1 MKKASLWEAMEHID
15 PLMIE
20 EADRPVPRR
29 RRPLSRALVIAAAA
43 CLLLA
48 MGVLAAEELFGFRI
62 LEVRNDDHGA
72 RHSLT
77 AEDVVYFPA
86 EQFGGTVQERLA
98 AGGDPTTVIE
108 EHPANEN
115 GIVSA
120 RIQIDVP
127 YFDTYAEAAAYAGE
141 DIPLAPES
149 TVLSGHS
156 SQQFSVA
163 THSNVVLLSAVY
175 DLEETGVMFSATI
188 AVEGGP
194 APSFGAYYGTGQT
207 ELQQEAAE
215 TGTGCP
221 ALIYRTAGEH
231 STCEAYFIREGIVY
245 NIFLTDTDDLAIL
258 QQILDTY

>member
-1 MKKASLWEAMEHID
+1 MKDPSLWEAMEYID
-15 PLMIE
+15 PLLIE
-20 EADRPVPRR
+20 EADGPVPRR
-29 RRPLSRALVIAAAA
+29 RRPLGRTLCVAAVI
-43 CLLLA
+43 CLLSA
-48 MGVLAAEELFGFRI
+48 MGVLAAGELFGFRI

-108 EHPANEN
+108 ENPTSEA
-115 GIVSA
+115 GVAVSK
-120 RIQIDVP
+120 IKIDVP

-149 TVLSGHS
+149 SVLSGRS
-156 SQQFSVA
+156 SQQFGVA

-175 DLEETGVMFSATI
+175 DLEETGVLFSATI

-194 APSFGAYYGTGQT
+194 APSFGSYYGTGQT

-215 TGTGCP
+215 TGSGCP

-245 NIFLTDTDDLAIL
+245 NIFLTDTADTAVL